1 MAKELTKGI
10 FITFEGP
17 EGSGKST
24 HSRRIYDELI
34 SDGYKARHTAEPGG
48 TALGEK
54 MREILLGYGAAP
66 INVKQEAEL
75 LLFEADRA
83 QHVCQVIRPHL
94 GRKEVVI
101 CDRFNTATF
110 AYQGYGLGMDMNQ
123 IEAIDKI
130 ATGGLSPGLTIL
142 MDLDVKTGLERAIAE
157 HGADKMEKRG
167 DEFHK
172 RVREGYLDLAKKN
185 PDKIRVI
192 KVNEHMEE
200 TYKLVRKEA
209 YGLIEKHTSTE

>member
-10 FITFEGP
+10 FVTFEGP

-24 HSRRIYDELI
+24 HSKRLCEDLK
-34 SDGYKARHTAEPGG
+34 SGGYRVLHTQEPGG
-48 TALGEK
+48 TPLGG
-54 MREILLGYGAAP
+54 RIRNILLEKDDVYVG
-66 INVKQEAEL
+66 QEAEL

-83 QHVCQVIRPHL
+83 QHVRDVILPHL
-94 GRKEVVI
+94 KEKGIVV

-130 ATGGLSPGLTIL
+130 ATGGLSPDLTIL
-142 MDLDVKTGLERAIAE
+142 LDLDVTTGLKRATANR
-157 HGADKMEKRG
+157 GADKMEKRG
-167 DEFHK
+167 DQFHEK
-172 RVREGYLDLAKKN
+172 VREGYLDLAKKN

-192 KVNEHMEE
+192 KVNEHVEE
-200 TYKLVRKEA
+200 TYKLVRKEV
-209 YGLIEKHTSTE
+209 YGLIEKYTSTE